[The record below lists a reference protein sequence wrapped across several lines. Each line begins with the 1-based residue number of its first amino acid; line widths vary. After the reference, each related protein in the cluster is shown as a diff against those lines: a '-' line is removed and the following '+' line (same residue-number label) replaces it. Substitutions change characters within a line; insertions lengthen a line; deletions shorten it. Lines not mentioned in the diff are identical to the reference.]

1 MFLFFD
7 TESNKMLDFKLAA
20 DHPDQA
26 RIVSIAA
33 VLTDDALTP
42 VGGFHCLIQPD
53 GWAID
58 EEAGKVHGLT
68 LERCARDGIQIAH
81 AMTMFDAL
89 ADRAQT
95 LVAFNIRWDNKFIR
109 GERRRLGREDRFG
122 VLREFDPCRAATGP
136 CNLPPT
142 PAMMRAGRNYNKTPN
157 LSEACQIL
165 LGRPHDE
172 AHNAMADCLATIDVT
187 RCLRDQFGVDIR
199 GEFPQSR
206 AACA

>member
-42 VGGFHCLIQPD
+42 VGGFHCL
-53 GWAID
+53 
-58 EEAGKVHGLT
+58 
-68 LERCARDGIQIAH
+68 
-81 AMTMFDAL
+81 
-89 ADRAQT
+89 
-95 LVAFNIRWDNKFIR
+95 IR

-165 LGRPHDE
+165 LGRPHDK
-172 AHNAMADCLATIDVT
+172 AHDAMADCLATIDVT